1 MTRFSLF
8 SDTIPVGNNICS
20 IIQYIQVS
28 ESFTR
33 FDISCTHKG
42 CSVFMRHNIIVLPYF
57 LASSTDL
64 VFAFCFRGLANI
76 ANPFHIGFSLYECK
90 IPVSYTHLDVYKR
103 QYIYYINIHMHDPL
117 LQYEQIE
124 HTHTKKTPI
133 KTHIFR

>member
-1 MTRFSLF
+1 MGNCFSISDAIMPSGCRNTIRRISFSISVVFQYFVIIHPSSVLEKLRLVTLCSPMTRFSLF

-42 CSVFMRHNIIVLPYF
+42 CAVFMRHSIIVLPYF

-64 VFAFCFRGLANI
+64 VFAFCFR
-76 ANPFHIGFSLYECK
+76 
-90 IPVSYTHLDVYKR
+90 
-103 QYIYYINIHMHDPL
+103 
-117 LQYEQIE
+117 
-124 HTHTKKTPI
+124 
-133 KTHIFR
+133 